1 MGTDD
6 FLWIQLILLR
16 IEKCQDGRDD
26 QKFGGLSR
34 MVDSGSQVAGHEVDF
49 GTGIGEFAY
58 KSIKS
63 VTKDA
68 V

>member
-1 MGTDD
+1 
-6 FLWIQLILLR
+6 
-16 IEKCQDGRDD
+16 
-26 QKFGGLSR
+26 
-34 MVDSGSQVAGHEVDF
+34 VDF

-68 V
+68 VWMVELVLVCSKRIKALFLKRILVLNLLSEIGSNTAYI